1 MTQESELKVKVD
13 TTQVK
18 KADKDLDNLAKTG
31 KKTDTAMSKLTK
43 SFQVQKGAT
52 QNAAFQ
58 LQDLTVQMEGGTN
71 ASRAL
76 AQQLPQMLGAFG
88 AGGAILG
95 LFASLASIAFA
106 DLIDG
111 LFEAE
116 KATDDLDKAMEALQE
131 TVKVGDDGVITLTE
145 SFRRLAQESRA
156 VAEVQLQAALVTS
169 AEASKAAI
177 SGLSAAFKKLDAN
190 SASLYQRAILGLDSA
205 TVILEGMGKEFGI
218 TATQAGVLEKAVDK
232 ALGSNKLE
240 DFQAAQKTMNE
251 IALSTDKTTG
261 AYLKLAVKV
270 NKATAELEKQKKI
283 NDEIKRAQ
291 GDIGAISGADPFDIN
306 EIGPGDR
313 GAFSGFEAAEKA
325 VQQRERFAQREIDIE
340 TRKQQ
345 RLDDIAEREGDR
357 RKASLQANLS
367 VYSSLFG
374 QLSSLLASSDQK
386 NFQRSKNAA
395 TAGAL
400 IDGTA
405 ATLSAYDKGAES
417 GGVVGGALAAAA
429 AAATTGLLI
438 AQIQS
443 AKPPSGSRA
452 LGGQVRP
459 GESYRVGEY
468 GPETLVMG
476 SQGGNILPAGAAN
489 DSGRMETVV
498 NVTVNGGSGNQDVQT
513 NTTQVSDRKQII
525 DVVVSEMGNQ
535 NSQSRRALQQ
545 TSNVRSV
552 GGR

>member
-1 MTQESELKVKVD
+1 MAQEAELVVAVNTD
-13 TTQVK
+13 QVK

-31 KKTDTAMSKLTK
+31 KTTDTQMQKLTK
-43 SFQVQKGAT
+43 SFKVQKGAT

-58 LQDLTVQMEGGTN
+58 LQDLTVQLEGGTK

-116 KATDDLDKAMEALQE
+116 KATDDLDKAMETLSD
-131 TVKVGDDGVITLTE
+131 TVKVGDDGVITLTK

-156 VAEVQLQAALVTS
+156 VAEVQLQSALVTS

-177 SGLSAAFKKLDAN
+177 SGISAAFKELDAD
-190 SASLYQRAILGLDSA
+190 SGSFFQQAILGTDSE
-205 TVILEGMGKEFGI
+205 TVLLNEMAKEFGV
-218 TATQAGVLEKAVDK
+218 TATQAGTLETAIDK
-232 ALGSNKLE
+232 ALGSKTLE

-261 AYLKLAVKV
+261 AYLKLAVTV
-270 NKATAELEKQKKI
+270 NKATFELEKQKKI

-291 GDIGAISGADPFDIN
+291 SDIGAISGGDPFAIDDF
-306 EIGPGDR
+306 GPTDR
-313 GAFSGFEAAEKA
+313 DPFGGFEAAQKGLD
-325 VQQRERFAQREIDIE
+325 QREKLAQREIDIE
-340 TRKQQ
+340 IRKQQ
-345 RLDDIAEREGDR
+345 RLDSIAERESDR
-357 RKASLQANLS
+357 RKANLQATLS

-417 GGVVGGALAAAA
+417 GGVIGGALAAAVA
-429 AAATTGLLI
+429 ASTTGLLI

-443 AKPPSGSRA
+443 AKPPASARA

-459 GESYRVGEY
+459 GESYRVGEF

-476 SQGGNILPAGAAN
+476 GKGGNILPAGAAN
-489 DSGRMETVV
+489 DSGRMETTV
-498 NVTVNGGSGNQDVQT
+498 NVTVNGGSGSQDVQT
-513 NTTQVSDRKQII
+513 NTTQISDRKQIV
-525 DVVVSEMGNQ
+525 DVIITEMGNQ
-535 NSQSRRALQQ
+535 NSPSRRALQQ
-545 TSNVRSV
+545 TSNVRAV
-552 GGR
+552 GNR